1 MKCISCGNLIPDASV
16 VCPYCNSKV
25 QPEAPATPV
34 YDVKPSEPVMT
45 PPPVASSEQNSM
57 TSAIPETPSQ
67 PVLPQDQGMSFA
79 SAVSSNTGATNNSV
93 STGTVQSSDGMMSS
107 GTPVQGRP
115 AETNSTASVGQ
126 VSTPLQPS
134 ENSLNNVGAINNS
147 QPVNPAPVGNTVN
160 QNSGV
165 SSNNGM
171 VPPQPPINANP
182 NEAQVLANQGQVVS
196 GEKIA
201 TMTPAEPKKKKKG
214 KLILIIV
221 IAVILLALIG
231 GGVFVYFYEF
241 RSGDTRIDK
250 VVNGLLSF
258 TNGVK
263 NENVELGSGSYTIDA
278 TIGADDQ
285 QFGFA
290 LNGKYAFDLSK
301 KLVDTTVN
309 VESLNL
315 GQELLE
321 EELNLEVYLYDSK
334 MYLLFQNFFEKYIS
348 YPIEGY
354 DELFSGVEQ
363 NDINY
368 ALIINA
374 YKTAIK
380 SALKAS
386 NYSQTIKDVDI
397 NGSTQKANVITMN
410 LTEANQKSMIRA
422 FVNTLKN
429 NNTALEEMAKVSG
442 EDVATIESNLD
453 AMIDNDDYLLNNSMV
468 IEIYTEMLGD
478 EFLGVHCTMDTE
490 DDTTNIIDLF
500 PITNG
505 YSLSVREDD
514 QEMINMDVTSTE
526 KNTSTTRESTVSV
539 TAVFY
544 SDGTAAN
551 IEVSMGVVEDVNP
564 NVEEVNVRNSVDYR
578 YLSDVEKQ
586 QIINSVSQFG
596 TLGLIVGPYLQ
607 QLLPIT
613 TPTDPNAV
621 TTDPNASQT
630 DTTVTDETITPTDTT
645 VY

>member
-115 AETNSTASVGQ
+115 AETTSTVSVGQ

>member
-115 AETNSTASVGQ
+115 AETTSTVSVGQ

-551 IEVSMGVVEDVNP
+551 IEVSMGIVEDVNP

-578 YLSDVEKQ
+578 YLSDAEKQ

-596 TLGLIVGPYLQ
+596 TLGLIVSPYLQ

>member
-115 AETNSTASVGQ
+115 AETNSTVSVGQ

-551 IEVSMGVVEDVNP
+551 IEVSMGIVEDVNP

-578 YLSDVEKQ
+578 YLSDAEKQ

-596 TLGLIVGPYLQ
+596 TLGLIVSPYLQ

>member
-115 AETNSTASVGQ
+115 AETNSTVSVGQ

-182 NEAQVLANQGQVVS
+182 NEAQVLASQGQVVS

>member
-115 AETNSTASVGQ
+115 AETTSTVSVGQ

-410 LTEANQKSMIRA
+410 LTKANQKSMIRA

>member
-79 SAVSSNTGATNNSV
+79 SLVSSNTGATNNSV

-115 AETNSTASVGQ
+115 AETNSTVSVGQ

-514 QEMINMDVTSTE
+514 QEIINMDVTSTE

-551 IEVSMGVVEDVNP
+551 IEVSMGIVEDVNP

-578 YLSDVEKQ
+578 YLSDAEKQ

-596 TLGLIVGPYLQ
+596 TLGLIVSPYLQ

>member
-115 AETNSTASVGQ
+115 AETNSTVSVGQ

-410 LTEANQKSMIRA
+410 LTKANQKSMIRA

-551 IEVSMGVVEDVNP
+551 IEVSMGIVEDVNP

-578 YLSDVEKQ
+578 YLSDAEKQ

-596 TLGLIVGPYLQ
+596 TLGLIVSPYLQ

>member
-45 PPPVASSEQNSM
+45 PPPVASSEQNSI

-115 AETNSTASVGQ
+115 AETTSTVSVGQ

-410 LTEANQKSMIRA
+410 LTKANQKSMIRA

-551 IEVSMGVVEDVNP
+551 IEVSMGIVEDVNP

-578 YLSDVEKQ
+578 YLSDAEKQ

-596 TLGLIVGPYLQ
+596 TLGLIVSPYLQ

>member
-478 EFLGVHCTMDTE
+478 SFLGVHCTMDTE

-551 IEVSMGVVEDVNP
+551 IEVSMGIVEDVNP

-578 YLSDVEKQ
+578 YLSDAEKQ

-596 TLGLIVGPYLQ
+596 TLGLIVSPYLQ

>member
-115 AETNSTASVGQ
+115 AETNSTVSVGQ

-134 ENSLNNVGAINNS
+134 ENSLNNVGAIDNS

-171 VPPQPPINANP
+171 VPPQPPINASP
-182 NEAQVLANQGQVVS
+182 NEAQVLASQGQVVS

-429 NNTALEEMAKVSG
+429 NDTALEEMAKVSG

-505 YSLSVREDD
+505 YSLSVREGD
-514 QEMINMDVTSTE
+514 QEIINMDVTSTE
-526 KNTSTTRESTVSV
+526 KSTSTTRESTVNV

-551 IEVSMGVVEDVNP
+551 IELSMGVVEDVNP

-578 YLSDVEKQ
+578 YLSDAEKQ

-596 TLGLIVGPYLQ
+596 TLGLIVSPYLQ

>member
-115 AETNSTASVGQ
+115 AETNSTVGVGQ

-478 EFLGVHCTMDTE
+478 SFLGVHCTMDTE

-551 IEVSMGVVEDVNP
+551 IEVSMGIVEDVNP

-578 YLSDVEKQ
+578 YLSDAEKQ

-596 TLGLIVGPYLQ
+596 TLGLIVSPYLQ

>member
-115 AETNSTASVGQ
+115 AETNSTVSVGQ

-134 ENSLNNVGAINNS
+134 ENSLNNVGAIDNS

-551 IEVSMGVVEDVNP
+551 IEVSMGIVEDVNP

-578 YLSDVEKQ
+578 YLSDAEKQ

-596 TLGLIVGPYLQ
+596 TLGLIVSPYLQ

>member
-79 SAVSSNTGATNNSV
+79 STVSSNTGATNNSV

-115 AETNSTASVGQ
+115 AETNSTVSVGQ

-134 ENSLNNVGAINNS
+134 ENSLNNVGAIDNS
-147 QPVNPAPVGNTVN
+147 RPVNPAPVGNTVN

-258 TNGVK
+258 TNGIK

-442 EDVATIESNLD
+442 EDVASIESNLD
-453 AMIDNDDYLLNNSMV
+453 AMIDNDDYLLNNSIV

-478 EFLGVHCTMDTE
+478 EFLGVHCTMDTD
-490 DDTTNIIDLF
+490 DDTTGIIDLF

-551 IEVSMGVVEDVNP
+551 IEVSMGIVEDVNP

-578 YLSDVEKQ
+578 YLSDAEKQ

-596 TLGLIVGPYLQ
+596 TLGLIVSPYLQ

>member
-45 PPPVASSEQNSM
+45 PPPVASSEQNLM

-551 IEVSMGVVEDVNP
+551 IEVSMGIVEDVNP

-578 YLSDVEKQ
+578 YLSDAEKQ

-596 TLGLIVGPYLQ
+596 TLGLIVSPYLQ

>member
-79 SAVSSNTGATNNSV
+79 SPVSSNTGATNDSV

-115 AETNSTASVGQ
+115 AETNSTVGVGQ

-147 QPVNPAPVGNTVN
+147 QPVNPTPVGNTVN

-551 IEVSMGVVEDVNP
+551 IEVSMGIVEDVNP

-578 YLSDVEKQ
+578 YLSDAEKQ

-596 TLGLIVGPYLQ
+596 TLGLIVSPYLQ

>member
-115 AETNSTASVGQ
+115 AETTSTVSVGQ

-596 TLGLIVGPYLQ
+596 TLGLIVSPYLQ

>member
-115 AETNSTASVGQ
+115 AETTSTVSVGQ

-551 IEVSMGVVEDVNP
+551 IEVSMGIVEDVNP

>member
-115 AETNSTASVGQ
+115 AETNSTVSVGQ

-147 QPVNPAPVGNTVN
+147 QPVNPVPVGNTVN